1 MKKMRLK
8 TEVVIYSAMYS
19 IFMDSQLKKGLIEY
33 GVLASLA
40 AGDSYGYQL
49 LKNCP
54 PDLGLTQSTLYP
66 LLKRLELDGRVAT
79 YAQLHHGRTRNYY
92 HLTALGRQS
101 IRDFVEQWD
110 QVQTVAGFIKRSLEN
125 DTQ

>member
-1 MKKMRLK
+1 MRLE

-19 IFMDSQLKKGLIEY
+19 IAMDSQLKKGLIEY

-79 YAQLHHGRTRNYY
+79 YSRLHHGRTRNYY
-92 HLTALGRQS
+92 HLTALGQQS
-101 IRDFVEQWD
+101 IADFVAQWA
-110 QVQTVAGFIKRSLEN
+110 QVEAVADFIKRSLKN